1 MQHGFDQALQ
11 AGGGGGPPPGVRFA
25 VAAATGRAH
34 ERQGVPAE
42 DSHQCEAPL
51 RGSGG
56 RAALFCV
63 FDGHAGASAARRAG
77 ELLPGRVAAAVAT
90 CGGGG
95 GGGGGSGGPD
105 AAAWTAAFLETDDE
119 LASECEGTTATALL
133 VRRPGPGNPAPPG
146 TFYLQAANVGDSGC
160 IVGSRERGWQMLTYA
175 HRLTDLAERDRLR
188 KLAGVQLR
196 DGEKRLYGLSLS
208 RALGDR
214 LFKNEE
220 TGLSAEPHVSES
232 VSVTASA
239 DSPVFAVLASD
250 GLWDYVSE
258 KRIAE
263 LVEEIGAA
271 TGGSP
276 EAISGVLLE
285 QAAANRS
292 GDDVTVCVVRLGGG
306 D

>member
-1 MQHGFDQALQ
+1 M
-11 AGGGGGPPPGVRFA
+11 RFA

-34 ERQGVPAE
+34 ERQGAPAE

-63 FDGHAGASAARRAG
+63 FDGHAGASAAQRAG
-77 ELLPGRVAAAVAT
+77 KLLPGRVAAAVAT
-90 CGGGG
+90 AADDD
-95 GGGGGSGGPD
+95 GGSGGLD
-105 AAAWTAAFLETDDE
+105 AAAWTTSFLETDDE

-133 VRRPGPGNPAPPG
+133 VRRPAPRDGAPPG
-146 TFYLQAANVGDSGC
+146 TFCLQAANVGDSGC
-160 IVGSRERGWQMLTYA
+160 IVGSRERGWQTLTYA
-175 HRLTDLAERDRLR
+175 HRLTDPAERDRLK

-232 VSVTASA
+232 VTVTASA
-239 DSPVFAVLASD
+239 DCPVFAVLATD

-258 KRIAE
+258 KRVAE
-263 LVEEIGAA
+263 LVEEIGAK
-271 TGGSP
+271 TGGSS